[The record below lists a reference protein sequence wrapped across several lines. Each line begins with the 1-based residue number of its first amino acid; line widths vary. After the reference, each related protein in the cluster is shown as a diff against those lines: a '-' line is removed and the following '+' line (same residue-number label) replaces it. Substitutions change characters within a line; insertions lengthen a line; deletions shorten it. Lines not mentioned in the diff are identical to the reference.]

1 MEHSVVP
8 STTKYH
14 ALHIMQSMNLPGNHL
29 PGNSVLPSRSAR
41 LLAIAWANRPAILD
55 LPCRTARITVNC
67 PATMIS
73 ICWLPVSQYTTTHTF
88 YLVIGPTN
96 STAPQVRPLPP
107 HPTRAPCTP
116 CPAHPSGQ
124 PARPQR
130 PVPPRTLSHR
140 LTGCLTSLP
149 ARTHPP
155 RGQPRAPCPAHY
167 YACAPCTPA
176 ASPLLPSAQFTSF
189 HRAR

>member
-14 ALHIMQSMNLPGNHL
+14 ALHIMQSMNLPGNYL

-73 ICWLPVSQYTTTHTF
+73 ICWLPVSQYTTT
-88 YLVIGPTN
+88 
-96 STAPQVRPLPP
+96 
-107 HPTRAPCTP
+107 
-116 CPAHPSGQ
+116 PS
-124 PARPQR
+124 
-130 PVPPRTLSHR
+130 
-140 LTGCLTSLP
+140 
-149 ARTHPP
+149 
-155 RGQPRAPCPAHY
+155 
-167 YACAPCTPA
+167 
-176 ASPLLPSAQFTSF
+176 LLWL
-189 HRAR
+189 